1 MENKLILNV
10 IWLLAC
16 LFLISCLNNQN
27 NNEINSVNS
36 SLYKSHNNTKHIEET
51 KIATDDTNQ
60 KQKQTLEKDNLIQ
73 KKDKDFKTSKKVIIS
88 ELNDNISNNYSL
100 SQSLLATNEENLDIC
115 FKDLDFWPAI
125 GVFII
130 YMLATNE

>member
-10 IWLLAC
+10 IWLLTC

-27 NNEINSVNS
+27 NNEINSVNT

-60 KQKQTLEKDNLIQ
+60 KQKQTLENDNLIQ

-88 ELNDNISNNYSL
+88 ELNDNISSNYSL
-100 SQSLLATNEENLDIC
+100 SQNLLATNEENLD
-115 FKDLDFWPAI
+115 K
-125 GVFII
+125 
-130 YMLATNE
+130 LATNEENLDKLATNE